1 LLRTAKVNASFKNE
15 NLSRLCGHGSSG
27 CIDQKTATALT
38 VALGVLVNAG
48 QHDLRHCD
56 VDLLRW
62 AQVLLNRHIHNSPY
76 PTCKLRVLLV
86 QVDSPVSKA
95 RKIKIAMMDG
105 TNRLGVPMLS

>member
-1 LLRTAKVNASFKNE
+1 VQVESRHASFKNE
-15 NLSRLCGHGSSG
+15 NLSRLCGHGSPS
-27 CIDQKTATALT
+27 CINQKTAATLA
-38 VALGVLVNAG
+38 VALGVFVNAG
-48 QHDLRHCD
+48 QNDLRHSD

-62 AQVLLNRHIHNSPY
+62 AQVLLNWYIHNSPY

>member
-1 LLRTAKVNASFKNE
+1 
-15 NLSRLCGHGSSG
+15 
-27 CIDQKTATALT
+27 LT

-48 QHDLRHCD
+48 QHDLRHSD

-62 AQVLLNRHIHNSPY
+62 AQVLLNWYIHNSPY